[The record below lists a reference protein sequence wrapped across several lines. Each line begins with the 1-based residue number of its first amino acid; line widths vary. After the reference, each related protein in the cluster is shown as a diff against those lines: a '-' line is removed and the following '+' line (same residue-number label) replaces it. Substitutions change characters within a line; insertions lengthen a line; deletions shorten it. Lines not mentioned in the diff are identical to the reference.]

1 MVPESACIPVPSE
14 VTLIAAGFAAR
25 EGWLSPWLAVLAATA
40 GNVVGSLLAYGI
52 GRTRLLNRLPYLR
65 ALLARWE
72 GMVERSGLRAV
83 FVARLMPLA
92 RTFISLPAGAL
103 ALPLGRFLLLTAAGC
118 AIWAA
123 GLLAVGVVAG
133 SAWQAVSSYLG
144 KALLLGA
151 AVVIVAAVVRGR
163 HRRRAEADRQR
174 SC

>member
-1 MVPESACIPVPSE
+1 M
-14 VTLIAAGFAAR
+14 
-25 EGWLSPWLAVLAATA
+25 
-40 GNVVGSLLAYGI
+40 
-52 GRTRLLNRLPYLR
+52 
-65 ALLARWE
+65 
-72 GMVERSGLRAV
+72 
-83 FVARLMPLA
+83 
-92 RTFISLPAGAL
+92 
-103 ALPLGRFLLLTAAGC
+103 PLGRFLLLTAAGC

-174 SC
+174 SCQGAGNT